1 MKRRFTI
8 CPARSVVIFAL
19 MCVFGTLVWGTVW
32 AAPAASEKDF
42 SKMPGYVDFE
52 AMKIFG
58 DAEATVEVFLKGS
71 LLTLAREAVADEDP
85 ELKQMLDNI
94 QYIHV
99 QVFELDDVD
108 IDQVVDKTKTLA
120 KQLENKGWEI
130 AVRVREDEEHV
141 YVYLLPGEKNDISGL
156 VVMVVDEDDEATFVN
171 IVGNIDPANIG
182 RIGRAFHMDS
192 IDIDFE
198 NSDVDH
204 SADKDKRDKRTNRR

>member
-1 MKRRFTI
+1 MKRPFTI
-8 CPARSVVIFAL
+8 YPARSVVILVL
-19 MCVFGTLVWGTVW
+19 MCVFGTLFCGMVW

-99 QVFELDDVD
+99 QVFELDDIDV
-108 IDQVVDKTKTLA
+108 DQVVDKTKTLA
-120 KQLENKGWEI
+120 KQLEKKGWEI

-141 YVYLLPGEKNDISGL
+141 YVYLLPGEKDDISGL

-171 IVGNIDPANIG
+171 IVGNIDPVNIG

-192 IDIDFE
+192 IDIDFDK
-198 NSDVDH
+198 NDVDQ
-204 SADKDKRDKRTNRR
+204 STDKEKRDKRTNRR